1 AHIDVSELKAGAR
14 VKHDEYEK
22 GQAQDFAWWKAWDE
36 NDGDVFWETELGKGR
51 PGWHIECSAMS
62 AKHLTDAFDKNNI
75 LKPTKFETIDIHTGG
90 VDNMFPHHE
99 NEIAQTEGAVGKQFV
114 KYWMHCEHLL
124 VDNKKMS
131 KSLGNFYT
139 LRDVLKKGYKPAGI
153 RYILLST
160 HYKQQLNFTFEA
172 LEAAQQAVER
182 INNFVFSLK
191 TYKDGKESKEVE
203 NLIKK
208 IKSDFEKAMDDDL
221 NISPALAVIFDFVNE
236 INSLL
241 ADKKISKKQADNCLN
256 LVRAFNSVLGVIEE
270 KSEEIPKEAKKL
282 IQEREAARKSKD
294 WKKSDEIRDKL
305 DKMGIVV
312 MDSPE
317 GPKWF
322 RK

>member
-1 AHIDVSELKAGAR
+1 
-14 VKHDEYEK
+14 
-22 GQAQDFAWWKAWDE
+22 
-36 NDGDVFWETELGKGR
+36 
-51 PGWHIECSAMS
+51 
-62 AKHLTDAFDKNNI
+62 
-75 LKPTKFETIDIHTGG
+75 
-90 VDNMFPHHE
+90 
-99 NEIAQTEGAVGKQFV
+99 
-114 KYWMHCEHLL
+114 
-124 VDNKKMS
+124 
-131 KSLGNFYT
+131 
-139 LRDVLKKGYKPAGI
+139 
-153 RYILLST
+153 
-160 HYKQQLNFTFEA
+160 
-172 LEAAQQAVER
+172 
-182 INNFVFSLK
+182 
-191 TYKDGKESKEVE
+191 
-203 NLIKK
+203 
-208 IKSDFEKAMDDDL
+208 MDDDL